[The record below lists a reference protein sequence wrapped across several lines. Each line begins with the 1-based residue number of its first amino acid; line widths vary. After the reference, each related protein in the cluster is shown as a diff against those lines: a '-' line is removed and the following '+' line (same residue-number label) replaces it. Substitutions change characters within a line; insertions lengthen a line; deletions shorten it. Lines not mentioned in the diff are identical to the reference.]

1 MNVLSLPGAITNW
14 WRTPGGRVNRRTPRA
29 PSRRRGRSWLMFLF
43 LVGTGLAV
51 PKGTSVLWEYVRH
64 HPYFAV
70 SDIAIETEAPLSQ
83 EDLLLWSGLT
93 IGMSVWAVDPEQ
105 VEARLLASPGVRTA
119 RVRREFPQRV
129 TIHVGVRRPVAVIA
143 HPLVTYLDETGVWFT
158 LPHQQHQLD
167 LPYVTG
173 LTDSVL
179 DSSFAHSALAGVLPL
194 LPLATVWAEPLS
206 EIHWDQQQGYTL
218 FLAHRR
224 LTIRLGWETTPEKF
238 TQVGAVL
245 ARWPLDGPPALV
257 DARFA
262 NQIVVRPY
270 PDDRSLNA
278 LTPARPL

>member
-1 MNVLSLPGAITNW
+1 MSALLLPESVTNW
-14 WRTPGGRVNRRTPRA
+14 RRASGRRDNRRTPRT
-29 PSRRRGRSWLMFLF
+29 PSRRRGRSWLLFLF
-43 LVGTGLAV
+43 LVGTGLAL
-51 PKGTSVLWEYVRH
+51 PSGSPALRNYIH
-64 HPYFAV
+64 QHPYFAV

-83 EDLLLWSGLT
+83 EDILLWSGLAN
-93 IGMSVWAVDPEQ
+93 GMSVWSVDPDQ

-119 RVRREFPQRV
+119 RVRREFPQRI
-129 TIHVGVRRPVAVIA
+129 TIYVGARRPVAVIA
-143 HPLVTYLDETGVWFT
+143 HPLVTYLDETGTWVT
-158 LPHQQHQLD
+158 LPHQQQELD

-179 DSSFAHSALAGVLPL
+179 ASPSAHSALTGVLPL

-218 FLAHRR
+218 FLARR
-224 LTIRLGWETTPEKF
+224 RMTIRLGWETAPEKF

-245 ARWPLDGPPALV
+245 AHWPLDGPPALV

-262 NQIVVRPY
+262 NQVVVRPY
-270 PDDRSLNA
+270 PNDRGVNV